1 MEASE
6 GKGSMRMSRR
16 RLFLF
21 LNGTMM
27 CIGSCGG
34 PLLVRLYFIRG
45 GDRIWFS
52 TWISTAGWPITFIPL
67 AAAYYTRRRTT
78 TTKTNFFTITRNIT
92 LAGAALGVLLGII
105 NYLYTYGISKLPVS
119 TSSLIVAS
127 QLAFTAGAAFVLVKQ
142 RFTAFTVNAVMLL
155 TIGAGVLAVGSSGD
169 RPAGESKKEYVAAFL
184 MTFAAAA
191 LYGALLPSIELT
203 YTKATQSLTYT
214 LVLEFQ
220 MVMSLF
226 ATAVCTVGMLVNKDF
241 QVFSGERERPLLLP
255 KPFFLN
261 EEEAST
267 PSLIFTDSSFWS
279 ISFQSCPFSFRT
291 SSLGRASPKGFDP
304 LGFTVVSFP
313 FTFPF
318 CCPSAKGNVLG
329 CKFNL
334 GLEEL
339 PSSPFFPQESESVPL
354 LRLLS
359 LKLSNAPP
367 SDLDFHPSSS
377 FFLVQLSESPP
388 PPPPFDSKL
397 PLLSKNRLPSK
408 ERKAFSQAQLSESLI
423 SLFVSARRSESP
435 DWSPSAYASRR
446 EQACRRKN
454 RRNLKTAAKPGAPI
468 RKWRTPVEKRSEAS
482 SLSLTNVVAAA
493 AARKD
498 FGNAL
503 LRFPSESKA
512 QRRQGEEI
520 GRP

>member
-78 TTKTNFFTITRNIT
+78 TTKTNFFMITRNIT

-191 LYGALLPSIELT
+191 LYGALLPCIELT
-203 YTKATQSLTYT
+203 YIKARQCLTYT

-226 ATAVCTVGMLVNKDF
+226 ATAAISREGRGFEIGEAKYYVVV
-241 QVFSGERERPLLLP
+241 VFSALVWQIYFIG
-255 KPFFLN
+255 
-261 EEEAST
+261 AAGA
-267 PSLIFTDSSFWS
+267 I
-279 ISFQSCPFSFRT
+279 CYG
-291 SSLGRASPKGFDP
+291 SSL
-304 LGFTVVSFP
+304 
-313 FTFPF
+313 
-318 CCPSAKGNVLG
+318 
-329 CKFNL
+329 
-334 GLEEL
+334 
-339 PSSPFFPQESESVPL
+339 
-354 LRLLS
+354 LS
-359 LKLSNAPP
+359 G
-367 SDLDFHPSSS
+367 
-377 FFLVQLSESPP
+377 
-388 PPPPFDSKL
+388 
-397 PLLSKNRLPSK
+397 
-408 ERKAFSQAQLSESLI
+408 I
-423 SLFVSARRSESP
+423 I
-435 DWSPSAYASRR
+435 
-446 EQACRRKN
+446 
-454 RRNLKTAAKPGAPI
+454 AAA
-468 RKWRTPVEKRSEAS
+468 
-482 SLSLTNVVAAA
+482 SLSLTEVLAVVVYGEKFGAEKGISLALSLWGFVSYFYGEGKRRRIESAAA
-493 AARKD
+493 PSDEPQELEFFNSVCSRKEYD
-498 FGNAL
+498 CCAPELGWMMGEGISVYRSSGVSPRQLMKRRRFESALEAPFRRRASCLRL
-503 LRFPSESKA
+503 LRYYAKERDTGKA
-512 QRRQGEEI
+512 EALMA
-520 GRP
+520 

>member
-92 LAGAALGVLLGII
+92 LVGAALGVLLGII

-142 RFTAFTVNAVMLL
+142 RFTAFTMNAVVLL

-191 LYGALLPSIELT
+191 LYGALLPCIELT
-203 YTKATQSLTYT
+203 YIKARQCLSYT

-226 ATAVCTVGMLVNKDF
+226 ATAFCTVGMLVNKDF
-241 QVFSGERERPLLLP
+241 QAISREGRGFEIGEAKYYVVVVFS
-255 KPFFLN
+255 
-261 EEEAST
+261 A
-267 PSLIFTDSSFWS
+267 LIWQIYF
-279 ISFQSCPFSFRT
+279 IGAAGAICYG
-291 SSLGRASPKGFDP
+291 SSL
-304 LGFTVVSFP
+304 
-313 FTFPF
+313 
-318 CCPSAKGNVLG
+318 
-329 CKFNL
+329 
-334 GLEEL
+334 
-339 PSSPFFPQESESVPL
+339 
-354 LRLLS
+354 LS
-359 LKLSNAPP
+359 G
-367 SDLDFHPSSS
+367 
-377 FFLVQLSESPP
+377 
-388 PPPPFDSKL
+388 
-397 PLLSKNRLPSK
+397 
-408 ERKAFSQAQLSESLI
+408 I
-423 SLFVSARRSESP
+423 I
-435 DWSPSAYASRR
+435 
-446 EQACRRKN
+446 
-454 RRNLKTAAKPGAPI
+454 AAA
-468 RKWRTPVEKRSEAS
+468 
-482 SLSLTNVVAAA
+482 SLSLTEVLAVVVYGE
-493 AARKD
+493 K
-498 FGNAL
+498 FGPEKGISLAL
-503 LRFPSESKA
+503 SLWGFVSYFY
-512 QRRQGEEI
+512 GEVKNGDNNNKKEELQVQVNNMEANETL
-520 GRP
+520 PM